1 MSHKKNLLQSIGY
14 FLASLLISKTDR
26 DLKEDLRVDAMS

>member
-1 MSHKKNLLQSIGY
+1 MSREKNLRHWIGY
-14 FLASLLISKTDR
+14 FLDSLGISKTGR